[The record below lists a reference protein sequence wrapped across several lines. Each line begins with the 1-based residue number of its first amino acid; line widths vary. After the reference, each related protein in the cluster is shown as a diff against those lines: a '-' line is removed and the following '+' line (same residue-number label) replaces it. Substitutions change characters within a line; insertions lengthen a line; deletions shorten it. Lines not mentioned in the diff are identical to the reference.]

1 MHQLVEYVIGVLL
14 VSQGLQAA
22 EPAIPTLIGAAV
34 LANAAIAKGPL
45 AAFPK
50 VPRAIHRIADLVL
63 LVATAVA
70 ACLPGSIV
78 DTSTRVI
85 LIGVGA
91 VFAYVVWKT
100 DYREKP
106 RRASRLRRA
115 AAPTAPTTSPPTSAT
130 PATPASSSGPAVGQ
144 PGPAAE
150 APRRPTPSPG
160 FDSEQIGRAAGRTA
174 GKLYN
179 AARRRKRS

>member
-115 AAPTAPTTSPPTSAT
+115 APPTST
-130 PATPASSSGPAVGQ
+130 SPTTPASSSGAAVGQ